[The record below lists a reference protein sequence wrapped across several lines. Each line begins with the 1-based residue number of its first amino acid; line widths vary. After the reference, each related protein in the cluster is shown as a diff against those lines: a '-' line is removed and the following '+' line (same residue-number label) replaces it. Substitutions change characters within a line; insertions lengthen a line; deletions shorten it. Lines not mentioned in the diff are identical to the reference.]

1 MLRVAVKMEMPVWR
15 FLHTGAHAHGAGANT
30 YRVYVRG
37 VRGLTL
43 TSSGGTA
50 GSTPTSQPNTSWCV
64 HPLQNF
70 ASDAF
75 FAPRSRVLSPVLRT
89 LNNASSWSCSSI
101 SFCLLTQRVTHKVL
115 RTPFPLESKQARAQR
130 NLISQKPRQGD

>member
-1 MLRVAVKMEMPVWR
+1 MEVPVCR
-15 FLHTGAHAHGAGANT
+15 FLNTGAHAHGVGANV

-50 GSTPTSQPNTSWCV
+50 GSTPTSQPNTCWCV

-75 FAPRSRVLSPVLRT
+75 SAPGSCVLSRVL
-89 LNNASSWSCSSI
+89 
-101 SFCLLTQRVTHKVL
+101 
-115 RTPFPLESKQARAQR
+115 
-130 NLISQKPRQGD
+130 

>member
-1 MLRVAVKMEMPVWR
+1 MEVPVWR
-15 FLHTGAHAHGAGANT
+15 FLHIGAHAHGAEANA
-30 YRVYVRG
+30 YRVWVRG

-50 GSTPTSQPNTSWCV
+50 GSTPTSQPNTCWCV

-70 ASDAF
+70 TSDAF
-75 FAPRSRVLSPVLRT
+75 SAPGSRVLSRVLRT
-89 LNNASSWSCSSI
+89 LNNASSKELQLHQFI
-101 SFCLLTQRVTHKVL
+101 LTQRVTHKVL

-130 NLISQKPRQGD
+130 NLSSQKPRQGD